1 MKLEKWFT
9 LNTLSLSITKT
20 NYTILCKSK
29 AKKNFQISF
38 IKKLIKKV
46 SETKLLGGIINDQLN

>member
-29 AKKNFQISF
+29 SKKKIQISF